1 MKGDTMKVRLVTIP
15 EEEKVLRLWE
25 EKSKELLGPEY
36 QEKLGDY
43 REAVEEMIGH
53 ANVYVLEKE
62 GDIIAFTS
70 IVGGYYISNFFV
82 DTKEEGDLLMEFLQE
97 RYDELQIDV
106 HHESKVNHWME
117 NWGFENLGV
126 GKHDILGY
134 TELQYEWLK

>member
-1 MKGDTMKVRLVTIP
+1 MKVRLVTIA
-15 EEEKVLRLWE
+15 EEEKVLQLWE

-70 IVGGYYISNFFV
+70 IVGGYYISNFFA
-82 DTKEEGDLLMEFLQE
+82 DTKEEGDLLMAVLKE
-97 RYDELQIDV
+97 RYEELQADF
-106 HHESKVNHWME
+106 HEDAKINQWME
-117 NWGFENLGV
+117 AWGFEKLGTAH
-126 GKHDILGY
+126 HDVLGY
-134 TELQYEWLK
+134 PENQYEWLK